1 MKLTFCC
8 LFVVLAHS
16 CLGQGPTSMLG
27 KFQLIDRDIP
37 SIKLEMAPS
46 PLLREKISRTLA
58 AWKKFQR
65 VVKHPEE
72 WHGGTFAEFYSAQ
85 LAEDQESIHKIVS
98 SRNFSKGRYLDTDP
112 VFEAALDDLYLKVS
126 ACLLNGGMAVGSV
139 AVTVHTKK
147 SGVEVPNWRVV
158 CMAKILCLYR
168 NPSPITFPQLSSPT
182 KWDLAPGNYIMW
194 AEDPDT
200 GKKSEMQEI
209 PVDRDQES
217 DLAVP

>member
-1 MKLTFCC
+1 MKLALCC
-8 LFVVLAHS
+8 LLVVLAHS
-16 CLGQGPTSMLG
+16 CLGQDPTSVLG

-37 SIKLEMAPS
+37 AIKPDMAPS
-46 PLLREKISRTLA
+46 PLLREKISRTVV
-58 AWKKFQR
+58 AWKEFRR
-65 VVKHPEE
+65 VVEHPEE
-72 WHGGTFAEFYSAQ
+72 WHGGTFAESYGAQ

-98 SRNFSKGRYLDTDP
+98 SPSFSKRRYLDTDP
-112 VFEAALDDLYLKVS
+112 VFEAALDDLYLKVN
-126 ACLLNGGMAVGSV
+126 ACLLNGGKAVGSV

-158 CMAKILCLYR
+158 CMAKILRLY
-168 NPSPITFPQLSSPT
+168 PHASPTEFPQLSSPT
-182 KWDLAPGNYIMW
+182 KWDLAPGNYLMW

>member
-1 MKLTFCC
+1 MKLTLCC
-8 LFVVLAHS
+8 LLVVLAHS
-16 CLGQGPTSMLG
+16 CLGQDPTSMLG

-37 SIKLEMAPS
+37 SIKPEMARNPV
-46 PLLREKISRTLA
+46 LRKKISRTLA
-58 AWKKFQR
+58 AWEKFQP

-72 WHGGTFAEFYSAQ
+72 WHGGTFAESYGAQ
-85 LAEDQESIHKIVS
+85 LAEDQQSIHKIVS
-98 SRNFSKGRYLDTDP
+98 NRSFSKRRYLDTDR
-112 VFEAALDDLYLKVS
+112 VFEAALDDLYLKVN
-126 ACLLNGGMAVGSV
+126 ACLLNGGKAVGSV

-158 CMAKILCLYR
+158 CMAKILRLYP
-168 NPSPITFPQLSSPT
+168 NSSPTTFPQLSSPT

-200 GKKSEMQEI
+200 GKKSRMQEI
-209 PVDRDQES
+209 PVDRDQEC